1 VILDDPFEDPP
12 SLEIPVGSP
21 PPTEEMLASTR
32 IGADED
38 LVSYFFS
45 FFISAREGPTTRL
58 WALQDWHLENI
69 LHEIM

>member
-38 LVSYFFS
+38 LVSYNKVMGAS
-45 FFISAREGPTTRL
+45 GL
-58 WALQDWHLENI
+58 ALGKHI
-69 LHEIM
+69 T